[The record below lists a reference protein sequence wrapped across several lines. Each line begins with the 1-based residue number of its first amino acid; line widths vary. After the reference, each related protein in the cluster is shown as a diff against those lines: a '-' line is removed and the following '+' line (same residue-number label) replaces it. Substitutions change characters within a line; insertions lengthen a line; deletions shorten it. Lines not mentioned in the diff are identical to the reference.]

1 MDSLPSP
8 SPTGETAR
16 FFTWVLAASLAL
28 QFSFPELIGSDG
40 YFHLRMAHA
49 PFGPMPWMP
58 QSIFDQGWVDH
69 QFLFHLLMFPF
80 ALFLQGVTAAKV
92 SAAVFAA
99 AAITGCFYFLRT
111 QRVAGAALFS
121 VLPGAVSW
129 VFLLRMEMP
138 RTQSLS
144 LLFIVLALLAL
155 QARSLWLLLIVSWA
169 YMASYHVALVLLPV
183 VGLYCLIHRSE
194 ANSAGWKPLLVSGL
208 GLFAGLTI
216 HPHSPRTFGFLW
228 DHVVQKVLNRDDL
241 PVGGEWQDGLLALLG
256 PGLQGHETL
265 RILSQS
271 VGPLLLLAGSLG
283 CLYLARSRR
292 SKLAIVL
299 ALLAMGACSGLL
311 LASKAIEYAAPIAS
325 LSLALSL
332 RDLNPRWLH
341 SPTKM
346 RVLGFVTGL
355 LLITQAITLQ
365 RSVRSTE
372 PPPDRF
378 APAAEFLR
386 AHAEPGEVIYHF
398 SWGDFPELVWH
409 APEFRYVV
417 GLDPHF
423 LQLESPALWDQVSAL
438 SQCSYANPSKPIHE
452 LFEAR
457 WALVSL
463 PWDGAEDC
471 MAQDSRMELVYRSEG
486 ALLYRIKSS

>member
-1 MDSLPSP
+1 MDSPPSRSP
-8 SPTGETAR
+8 SLETIR
-16 FFTWVLAASLAL
+16 FFGGVLAASLAL

-40 YFHLRMAHA
+40 FFHLRMARD

-80 ALFLQGVTAAKV
+80 ALVLGGVAAAKT
-92 SAAVFAA
+92 SAAVLAA
-99 AAITGCFYFLRT
+99 AAITGCFAFLRT
-111 QRVAGAALFS
+111 ERVPGAALFA

-155 QARSLWLLLIVSWA
+155 QARSLWLLLLVSWA
-169 YMASYHVALVLLPV
+169 YMASYHVALILLPM
-183 VGLYCLIHRSE
+183 VGLYCFIHRTE
-194 ANSAGWKPLLVSGL
+194 PNSAGWKPLLVSGL
-208 GLFAGLTI
+208 GLSAGLTV

-241 PVGGEWQDGLLALLG
+241 PVGKEWQDGLFALLS
-256 PGLQGHETL
+256 PGQGHDAL
-265 RILSQS
+265 RILTQS
-271 VGPLLLLAGSLG
+271 VGPLLLLAGSLL
-283 CLYLARSRR
+283 CLYLARSQR
-292 SKLAIVL
+292 SKLAVVL
-299 ALLAMGACSGLL
+299 FLLAAGACSGLL
-311 LASKAIEYAAPIAS
+311 VASKAIEYAAPLAS

-332 RDLNPRWLH
+332 RDLAPLWLQ
-341 SPTKM
+341 SQTK
-346 RVLGFVTGL
+346 RKALGLVIGM
-355 LLITQAITLQ
+355 LLITQALILQ
-365 RSVRSTE
+365 RSVRVTE

-386 AHAEPGEVIYHF
+386 AHADTGEVIYHF

-423 LQLESPALWDQVSAL
+423 LQLESPALWNQFSAL
-438 SQCSYANPSKPIHE
+438 SQCSYANPSKPIRE

-471 MAQDSRMELVYRSEG
+471 MAQDSDMELVFRSGG
-486 ALLYRIKSS
+486 ALIYRINGI